1 MRTTASWRSLL
12 KGTAALALVLPGMA
26 AGTAQAQDQQLE
38 EIVITGSRIRSA
50 NLVSTSPVTVIGSEE
65 VKLQGT
71 TRVEDLVNNL
81 PQAFADQGG
90 AVSNGASGT
99 ATVNLRNLGPTRT
112 LVLVDGRRLPA
123 GTPTSGTA
131 ANVAPDLN
139 QIPAALIERVE
150 VVTGGASAVYGSDAV
165 AGVVNFIMQDDFE
178 GVRVDAQYSF
188 YQHEN
193 DNKVADIVRAR
204 GFDLPDKNVTD
215 GFTKDVTA
223 VLGVNSENG
232 KGNLTLYAGYREIDA
247 LTQAERDFSA
257 CATGSDATGLT
268 CSGSGT
274 TSPARIQAVTP
285 DGNLGTNYTL
295 DPGTGNTFRPYV
307 GARDA
312 FNFAPYNYYQRPDK
326 RYTMGAMGHYEI
338 NEAVDVYAQLMFHD
352 DRTIAQI
359 APSGLFYGNFYQVPC
374 SNPLLSADQVQKLCT
389 DLGYGLDDTAT
400 VLIGK
405 RNVEGGGRQDD
416 RQHTS
421 YRMVGGFRGDLGGGW
436 NYDVYGSRGEVVFA
450 ETYLNDFSVARGQR
464 ALNVVRDPATG
475 QAVCASVLDGTDP
488 NCVPYNIFSANGVTP
503 AALAYLQTPGFQRGH
518 TRQYIAS
525 GSLSGDLGQ
534 YGVQSPVA
542 TSGVGIALG
551 AEYRKEA
558 LLLRTDNAFTTGDLA
573 GQGGPT
579 IGIEGSFNVK
589 ELFGELRV
597 PLVEGQPF

>member
-1 MRTTASWRSLL
+1 M
-12 KGTAALALVLPGMA
+12 
-26 AGTAQAQDQQLE
+26 
-38 EIVITGSRIRSA
+38 
-50 NLVSTSPVTVIGSEE
+50 STSPVTVIGNEE

-71 TRVEDLVNNL
+71 TRVEDLINNL

-90 AVSNGASGT
+90 NLANGATGT

-112 LVLVDGRRLPA
+112 LVLIDGRRMPA
-123 GTPTSGTA
+123 GTPGGTDSSA
-131 ANVAPDLN
+131 APDLN

-193 DNKVADIVRAR
+193 DNKLADTVRAR
-204 GFDLPDKNVTD
+204 GFALPDKNVTD
-215 GFTKDVTA
+215 GFTKDITA
-223 VLGVNSENG
+223 VLGANSENG
-232 KGNLTLYAGYREIDA
+232 KGNITLYAGYRELDA
-247 LTQAERDFSA
+247 LNQSERDFSA
-257 CATGSDATGLT
+257 CATGVNATGLT

-274 TSPARIQAVTP
+274 TSPAQFIAATP
-285 DGNLGTNYTL
+285 AGVPTGPSYTL
-295 DPGTGNTFRPYV
+295 AAGGGFRTYSS
-307 GARDA
+307 ATDA

-359 APSGLFYGNFYQVPC
+359 APSGLFAAVYQVNC
-374 SNPLLSADQVQKLCT
+374 DNPYLSAQQRDILCVQQGYGPT
-389 DLGYGLDDTAT
+389 DLAN
-400 VLIGK
+400 VFIGK

-416 RQHTS
+416 LQHTS
-421 YRMVGGFRGDLGGGW
+421 YRMVGGFRGDIGGGW
-436 NYDVYGSRGEVVFA
+436 NYDVYGARSEVVFA
-450 ETYLNDFSVARGQR
+450 ETYLNDFSISRGNR
-464 ALNVVRDPATG
+464 ALNAVTDASG
-475 QAVCASVLDGTDP
+475 NIVCASVVDGSDP
-488 NCVPYNIFSANGVTP
+488 NCVPYNIFSPGGVTQG
-503 AALAYLQTPGFQRGH
+503 ALDYLQVPGFQRGH

-534 YGVQSPVA
+534 YGLQSPVA
-542 TSGVGIALG
+542 SSGVGIALG
-551 AEYRKEA
+551 AEYREEQ
-558 LLLRTDNAFTTGDLA
+558 LQLRTDSAFTTGDLS

-579 IGIEGSFNVK
+579 IGVEGSFNVK

-597 PLVEGQPF
+597 PLVEGQ